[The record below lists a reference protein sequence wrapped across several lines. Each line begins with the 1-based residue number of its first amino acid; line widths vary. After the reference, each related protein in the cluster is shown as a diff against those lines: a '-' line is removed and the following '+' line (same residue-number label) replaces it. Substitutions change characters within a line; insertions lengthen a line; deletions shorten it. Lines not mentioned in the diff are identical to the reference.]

1 MYYMYVYYIH
11 VQYMYI
17 IHCAIGSVHVH
28 KIIILV
34 LREHVFYFSV
44 GRIIQAQRQVTES
57 LRTLNLSMRAQNI
70 NPFLSPEE
78 RRELELIEQSRS
90 RLMSTTKLFLLEQ
103 SYPT

>member
-1 MYYMYVYYIH
+1 MCYIS
-11 VQYMYI
+11 I
-17 IHCAIGSVHVH
+17 A
-28 KIIILV
+28 
-34 LREHVFYFSV
+34 SV

-57 LRTLNLSMRAQNI
+57 MRTLNLSMRAQNI

-90 RLMSTTKLFLLEQ
+90 RLMSSTKLFLLEQ